1 MKMRNMQ
8 TPLKLRFILLMRR
21 LFLCIVAISIM
32 VSCVRLLWRSWSVEE
47 ILNVEQQKLNNLKLR
62 KQELEY
68 KIKTATSSFE
78 LERRAREELLLQA
91 SDEVMWQRT
100 E

>member
-1 MKMRNMQ
+1 MKTRNTQ
-8 TPLKLRFILLMRR
+8 TPSKQRFILIIQRIL
-21 LFLCIVAISIM
+21 LGIVAVSLV
-32 VSCVRLLWRSWSVEE
+32 VSCVRLLWRSWSVED
-47 ILNVEQQKLNNLKLR
+47 ILSVEQQKLEDLELR

-68 KIKTATSSFE
+68 RIETATSSFE

-91 SDEVMWQRT
+91 SDEAVWQRT